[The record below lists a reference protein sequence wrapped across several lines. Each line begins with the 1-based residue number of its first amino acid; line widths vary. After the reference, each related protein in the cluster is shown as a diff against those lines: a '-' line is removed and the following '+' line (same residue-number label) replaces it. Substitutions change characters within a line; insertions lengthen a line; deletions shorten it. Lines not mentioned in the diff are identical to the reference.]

1 MILTEQQTVSPIMD
15 THELFGLSGRVALA
29 TGDSRGLGRLIA
41 AGLLAQGAKVRISS
55 REGSDC
61 DATAEEPSKIGPC
74 MASPT
79 DASTIDGVRKLA
91 RMISGRESRLDVSIN
106 NAGAAWT
113 VGFENFPGYGWD
125 KVFDLDLKAPFF
137 LTRALQGPLR
147 HAARTRPAK
156 VVNIASMGG
165 LSAKPRE
172 SYSHSGA
179 KAGLAHITWRI

>member
-1 MILTEQQTVSPIMD
+1 MILTEPQTVSPIMD

-29 TGDSRGLGRLIA
+29 TGDSRGLGRLV
-41 AGLLAQGAKVRISS
+41 AQGAKVRISS
-55 REGSDC
+55 REDSDC

-74 MASPT
+74 MASPA

-91 RMISGRESRLDVSIN
+91 RLVSGRESRLDVSIN

-113 VGFENFPGYGWD
+113 VGFEDFPGHGWD
-125 KVFDLDLKAPFF
+125 KVFSLDLKAPFF
-137 LTRALQGPLR
+137 LTQALQGPLR
-147 HAARTRPAK
+147 HAARTRRAK

-172 SYSHSGA
+172 SDPYSGA
-179 KAGLAHITWRI
+179 KAGLAHVTWRI